1 MALGTSGHPTFLL
14 PLSLCRSENGYYIPP
29 SEEKRE
35 SLAKGAK
42 DAKEEW
48 READSSICYDQP
60 TTISRQPKCSSAC
73 YTRIWDAD

>member
-42 DAKEEW
+42 DAKEE
-48 READSSICYDQP
+48 
-60 TTISRQPKCSSAC
+60 
-73 YTRIWDAD
+73 